1 MYSTGCTVFQLVR
14 QFLMLQKMGDIRQR
28 VLEPN
33 NYLLEVWTFLDYRIH
48 RNADVED
55 SVLMPRRSIIES
67 LQLMLI
73 VYCLASGM
81 SEGGRAHL
89 RVIKTTRLVF

>member
-1 MYSTGCTVFQLVR
+1 MQMESQQNSFENVKQQLKESVEAPR
-14 QFLMLQKMGDIRQR
+14 SQI
-28 VLEPN
+28 VLKIC
-33 NYLLEVWTFLDYRIH
+33 YLLEVWKFLDYMMH
-48 RNADVED
+48 RDAE
-55 SVLMPRRSIIES
+55 RTIQSIIES